1 MPTDYE
7 INNRSSTPWEKTAR
21 VISIGLLMVLSYQA
35 GLAHGRNDKT
45 MGQYTAAKAQYDR
58 LVAEYPALKA
68 QYDRIEAEYAECKAQ
83 FERTRN
89 QYADLRAQ
97 YDRIEAQRTA
107 TTINKPRQ

>member
-7 INNRSSTPWEKTAR
+7 INNRSTTSGNKMAR
-21 VISIGLLMVLSYQA
+21 VIGVGLLMVLAYQA
-35 GLAHGRNDKT
+35 GIAHGRNDKT
-45 MGQYTAAKAQYDR
+45 MGQYAAAKAQYDR
-58 LVAEYPALKA
+58 VLAEYPALKS
-68 QYDRIEAEYAECKAQ
+68 QYDRIEAEYGECKAQ

-89 QYADLRAQ
+89 QYADLKAQ